1 MNIPLRPNAPGGL
14 RFKNLDP
21 QTTRQL
27 LQVAYARMW
36 RHNMVSRGVNR
47 SAPGGPRYRSEVN
60 RRVQLDRCR
69 KAEALRNMRVLRRRR
84 DDHRARP
91 PSGCPGLGCQR
102 SSSTVSAEAPRQLG
116 VEGVEGA
123 DLREELGRPGSWP
136 RPGQLVAP
144 SLVLGLQ
151 RRHMDESQRALGA
164 AKLANLGAGR
174 PPAAGAAEATAEA
187 GETADSG
194 QRRLVRER
202 GKRPGIRRGTP
213 RATAKPP
220 GDRATRAAGPAT
232 QGDLK

>member
-174 PPAAGAAEATAEA
+174 PLPAPPKRPQRRARRPTPASAGWYVNAASDRGSGA
-187 GETADSG
+187 GRHG
-194 QRRLVRER
+194 QRRN
-202 GKRPGIRRGTP
+202 RPEIAQRVLRDPQRKET
-213 RATAKPP
+213 
-220 GDRATRAAGPAT
+220 
-232 QGDLK
+232 